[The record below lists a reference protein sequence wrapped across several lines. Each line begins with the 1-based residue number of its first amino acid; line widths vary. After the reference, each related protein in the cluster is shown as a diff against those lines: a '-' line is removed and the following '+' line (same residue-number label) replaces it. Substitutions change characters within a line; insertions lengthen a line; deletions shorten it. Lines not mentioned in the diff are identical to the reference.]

1 MAHFCEL
8 DSNNIVTQVIV
19 VADADTADAQGNH
32 MESIGIA
39 FCQRLIGGNW
49 KQTSYNTQGGTHTNG
64 GTPFR
69 GNYAGIGYKYD
80 ATNDVFYAPRPTDK
94 NNIVCESWTISA
106 PTWLWTPPTPMPTDS
121 NKYYWDESTQSW
133 VEYTTQNKTSI
144 ESAT

>member
-19 VADADTADAQGNH
+19 VADADTADAHGNH

-69 GNYAGIGYKYD
+69 GNYAGIGYTYD
-80 ATNDVFYAPRPTDK
+80 PTNDVFYAPQPYP
-94 NNIVCESWTISA
+94 SWTISA
-106 PTWLWTPPTPMPTDS
+106 PTWIWTPPTPMPTETLPD
-121 NKYYWDESTQSW
+121 NEYYSWDETTKSW
-133 VEYTTQNKTSI
+133 VVV
-144 ESAT
+144 AR